1 MLLQKFANSRI
12 GAEQLTL
19 AKLLTDP
26 AGGTTTYDT
35 PFALTKKLMKI
46 GVKNK
51 TSQDPQYADDQ
62 TVDVYTE
69 DGDVTLDIDITD
81 LTVDEM
87 ALIMGQTM
95 AAGVRTPNP
104 ATDVRPYF
112 AVSWKSKKRNGNY
125 KYYKVLK
132 VIFSEPDEDF
142 ETKKEKSTPQTDK
155 ITGMGIQRISDGLR
169 KRIADADSATYVAGT
184 GSAWFTT
191 GDITPDTTP
200 PTVTVVPADAATGQL
215 ATVNVVWTFDEA
227 IQPVYATGANF
238 TLTKADGTAVAGAVT
253 ISTDNTVV
261 TFNPTASLDASGV
274 YIAFASANVKDMS
287 GNAMAANSVTNFTVS
302 A

>member
-1 MLLQKFANSRI
+1 LANSRI
-12 GAEQLTL
+12 GAEALTIS
-19 AKLLTDP
+19 KLLTDP
-26 AGGTTTYDT
+26 SGGTATYDT
-35 PFALTKKLMKI
+35 PYAFTKKLIKL

-51 TSQDPQYADDQ
+51 SSMEMQYADDQ
-62 TVDVYTE
+62 TVDIYSD
-69 DGDVTLDIDITD
+69 DGDVEIEIENTD
-81 LTVDEM
+81 VTEDER
-87 ALIMGQTM
+87 ALLLGQTM
-95 AAGVRTPNP
+95 VAGVRTPST
-104 ATDVRPYF
+104 TDVKPYF
-112 AVSWKSKKRNGNY
+112 CVMWKSKKRNGAY

-132 VIFSEPDEDF
+132 VQFKESDEDF
-142 ETKKEKSTPQTDK
+142 ATKAEKTAPQTDK
-155 ITGMGIQRISDGLR
+155 ISGTGIQRISDGLR
-169 KRIADADSATYVAGT
+169 KRIADADSATYIAST
-184 GSAWFTT
+184 GSGWFTT

-200 PTVTVVPADAATGQL
+200 PTVTVVPADSAVAQL
-215 ATVNVVWTFDEA
+215 ATVNVVWTFDKA

-287 GNAMAANSVTNFTVS
+287 GNALAANSVTNFAVS

>member
-1 MLLQKFANSRI
+1 MANSRI

-26 AGGTTTYDT
+26 AGGTATYDT

-95 AAGVRTPNP
+95 VAGVRTPNP

-112 AVSWKSKKRNGNY
+112 CVSWKSKKRNGNY

-132 VIFSEPDEDF
+132 VIFTEPDEDF
-142 ETKKEKSTPQTDK
+142 ETRKEKSTPQTDK
-155 ITGMGIQRISDGLR
+155 ISGMGIQRISDGLR

-200 PTVTVVPADAATGQL
+200 PTVTVVPADAATNQL

-227 IQPVYATGANF
+227 IQPALATDANF
-238 TLTKADGTAVAGAVT
+238 TLTKADGTAVVGVVT
-253 ISTDNTVV
+253 INTLNTIV
-261 TFNPTASLDASGV
+261 TLNPTASLDASGV
-274 YIAFASANVKDMS
+274 YIAFASKNIKDMS